1 MTRLVTSEHFRRQR
15 WKQKGQENQYLQL
28 LLLDYLAV
36 NRQGRFCRPFVTGT
50 RVAEIDLTALWPKLV

>member
-1 MTRLVTSEHFRRQR
+1 VTGLVTSKQVRRQR

-36 NRQGRFCRPFVTGT
+36 NRQDRFCRPFVTGT
-50 RVAEIDLTALWPKLV
+50 SCWSWFDSFMA